1 MSTKHTHQLFVP
13 AWLPSTGWATCVID
27 YYAGMEIM
35 MERWRRLL
43 ALVFAAIIALM
54 VGVFAAAV
62 QPIETVVNGVM
73 LGMVVTVGMTLVA
86 LIFGVEVNSV
96 TISKEGAELDFGE
109 QNPDDGADE

>member
-27 YYAGMEIM
+27 YYAGVDIV
-35 MERWRRLL
+35 MERWRRML
-43 ALVFAAIIALM
+43 ALAFAVLIALM

-73 LGMVVTVGMTLVA
+73 LGVVVTVGMTLVA
-86 LIFGVEVNSV
+86 LIFGVEVKSV
-96 TISKEGAELDFGE
+96 SITKDGAELDFG
-109 QNPDDGADE
+109 DSGDE

>member
-27 YYAGMEIM
+27 YYAGVDIV
-35 MERWRRLL
+35 MERWRRML
-43 ALVFAAIIALM
+43 ALAFAVLIALM

-73 LGMVVTVGMTLVA
+73 LGVVVTVGMTLVA

-96 TISKEGAELDFGE
+96 SITKNGAELDFGTSG
-109 QNPDDGADE
+109 DD